1 MASTTNKRMS
11 FVAVCA
17 YDDKSQFHFFSPEFW
32 IGGWADLERVGKATV
47 EEQWA
52 EPIGN
57 QSPPK
62 RSLWSRFR
70 SGVAQFFRF
79 RSAKTGEYVT
89 KEYAE
94 ANPDTTV
101 RERAS

>member
-32 IGGWADLERVGKATV
+32 IEGWADLERVGKATV

-52 EPIGN
+52 EISPYP
-57 QSPPK
+57 PPK
-62 RSLWSRFR
+62 IIRYEPGSLVHFLQ
-70 SGVAQFFRF
+70 GF
-79 RSAKTGEYVT
+79 AK
-89 KEYAE
+89 
-94 ANPDTTV
+94 
-101 RERAS
+101 